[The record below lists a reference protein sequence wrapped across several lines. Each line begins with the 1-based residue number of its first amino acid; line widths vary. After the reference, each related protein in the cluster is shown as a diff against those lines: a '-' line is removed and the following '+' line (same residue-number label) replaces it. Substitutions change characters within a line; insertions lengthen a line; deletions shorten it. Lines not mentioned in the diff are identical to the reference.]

1 MDESAVTPFQIHLG
15 HPAARPRD
23 QPDPFQLAFPSI
35 SRSSHPAALPIDFP
49 RGNGLELSEERKGK
63 HEVMTSPSELL
74 QNENKSSLIK

>member
-49 RGNGLELSEERKGK
+49 RGNGVERGAKGK
-63 HEVMTSPSELL
+63 ARSNDIAERTVAE
-74 QNENKSSLIK
+74 